1 MIKNKLITITKE
13 NQFDMGW
20 TIFTPYRLP
29 FYKNQKYKSILTAD
43 IVRAITRSDKICI
56 ILSEECLA
64 SAIVKELEWVN
75 KYTTIEL
82 IAKNQRIADRYSS
95 ISFSSVICSHLNPN
109 VTSFSPS
116 KYLG

>member
-20 TIFTPYRLP
+20 TIFTPYQLP
-29 FYKNQKYKSILTAD
+29 FYKNPRYKSLLVAD
-43 IVRAITRSDKICI
+43 IVRSITRSDKVCI
-56 ILSEECLA
+56 ALSEECLA

-82 IAKNQRIADRYSS
+82 IAKNQRIAIDIVPFLFQVLKSTP
-95 ISFSSVICSHLNPN
+95 I
-109 VTSFSPS
+109 
-116 KYLG
+116 